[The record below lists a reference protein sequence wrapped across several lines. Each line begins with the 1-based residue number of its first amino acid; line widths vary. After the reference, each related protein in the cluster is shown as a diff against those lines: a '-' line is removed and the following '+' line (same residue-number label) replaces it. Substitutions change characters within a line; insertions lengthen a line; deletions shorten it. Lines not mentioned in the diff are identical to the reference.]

1 MMPYKHGQLNK
12 RTGHHPVVH
21 EIRKAGKAADKQSGG
36 CAIIM
41 IFVLCIPALLVLFA
55 AYDAWVWS

>member
-1 MMPYKHGQLNK
+1 M
-12 RTGHHPVVH
+12 VH